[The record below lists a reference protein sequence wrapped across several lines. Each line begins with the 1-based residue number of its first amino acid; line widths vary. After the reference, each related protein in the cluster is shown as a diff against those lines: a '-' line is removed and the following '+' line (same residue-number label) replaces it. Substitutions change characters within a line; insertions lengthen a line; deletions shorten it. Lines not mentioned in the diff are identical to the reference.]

1 MKKIYP
7 FLIGTMVAAT
17 SFAAVPMQNQRL
29 ENATISP
36 MSIQRL
42 QEVKQNIMTKSFD
55 NVKNDGPMRIV
66 TNQDGKEWSLM
77 IAIAGP
83 LQLVTV
89 DDQLTTLKDFPFY
102 EAVISTQDASQGG
115 TNFIP
120 MEATWPAKV
129 MFSENENIWNRDAEG
144 RLIDLNETEV
154 LKEFATMDEA
164 LAPVTYEEFAAK
176 FEDNAITLYMLDG
189 IYYQPQLLPSYQM
202 GENVAM
208 NWNGNKYFPM
218 VGVLNQTTGKF
229 DLSNATNFK
238 WTKFDMELSDV
249 DIELIAPYA
258 TYTTAANGAIQL
270 GNKAGTASAI
280 LSGEATT
287 LGFADV
293 SFDALGEV
301 HIFNEGRITYG
312 TSPQS
317 WSYSTAFDPMNLYFL
332 CFCSEGYGYMAT
344 DQNGNQVQNFTENTL
359 PKGNNGTFGV
369 PGYRFEGSDGSLTFF
384 KAGLWAPENSETP
397 YGLWSMAESQ
407 YETSADGKQITK
419 YLTPVTPYN
428 LVQALNCSA
437 GTNEG
442 FSGAYQGY
450 SLAAEPKNS
459 WIGIGDK
466 DFGFN
471 FKFAATMT
479 NGYYIKGYSKEDIFY
494 HPTPNKWV
502 SDIQAL
508 PAVGNQ
514 DFNALEQGN
523 SSSIDS
529 TVSDA
534 PVVSTSYY
542 NFQGQRLA
550 SEPQEGLYIVRS
562 VKADGTVVAKKVA
575 K

>member
-83 LQLVTV
+83 LQLITV

-494 HPTPNKWV
+494 HPTPN
-502 SDIQAL
+502 
-508 PAVGNQ
+508 
-514 DFNALEQGN
+514 
-523 SSSIDS
+523 
-529 TVSDA
+529 
-534 PVVSTSYY
+534 
-542 NFQGQRLA
+542 
-550 SEPQEGLYIVRS
+550 
-562 VKADGTVVAKKVA
+562 
-575 K
+575 